1 MVELFRKYLFLGP
14 RGSYHWPRFYVQ
26 TDPKWEPGSD
36 YWYTNRPVGKN
47 TLGGYIEDMMKR
59 GGVQGNF
66 KNHSMRKATCT
77 RLFRKGVD
85 PQLIKEQTGHKS
97 EAVMLYK
104 KSNLQQKKEVSDML
118 SVLPREMEE
127 IRSSQSAM
135 LAREEMFEK
144 KGSLV
149 QLSVVLRGLLRSPR
163 QRGMLRKSLKR
174 VPIHPL
180 RRGGVKEELK
190 PDIKPSVTLDKTK
203 GLDVHVPVSTGN
215 PIDFNSLQGLINIH
229 FHFHNK

>member
-1 MVELFRKYLFLGP
+1 
-14 RGSYHWPRFYVQ
+14 
-26 TDPKWEPGSD
+26 
-36 YWYTNRPVGKN
+36 
-47 TLGGYIEDMMKR
+47 MMKR
-59 GGVQGNF
+59 GGVEGNF

-118 SVLPREMEE
+118 SVLPRQMEE
-127 IRSSQSAM
+127 IRASQSAM

-149 QLSVVLRGLLRSPR
+149 QLSVVLRGVAKKSKTEGNVEKVIKESP
-163 QRGMLRKSLKR
+163 KPSTKE
-174 VPIHPL
+174 
-180 RRGGVKEELK
+180 GGVKEELK
-190 PDIKPSVTLDKTK
+190 PDVKPSVTLDKSK
-203 GLDVHVPVSTGN
+203 GLDVHVPASTGN
-215 PIDFNSLQGLINIH
+215 AIDFNSLQGIINIH

>member
-1 MVELFRKYLFLGP
+1 M
-14 RGSYHWPRFYVQ
+14 
-26 TDPKWEPGSD
+26 
-36 YWYTNRPVGKN
+36 
-47 TLGGYIEDMMKR
+47 
-59 GGVQGNF
+59 
-66 KNHSMRKATCT
+66 
-77 RLFRKGVD
+77 D

-149 QLSVVLRGLLRSPR
+149 QLSVALRGLLRSPS
-163 QRGMLRKSLKR
+163 QKGMLIKS
-174 VPIHPL
+174 
-180 RRGGVKEELK
+180 
-190 PDIKPSVTLDKTK
+190 
-203 GLDVHVPVSTGN
+203 
-215 PIDFNSLQGLINIH
+215 
-229 FHFHNK
+229 

>member
-1 MVELFRKYLFLGP
+1 
-14 RGSYHWPRFYVQ
+14 
-26 TDPKWEPGSD
+26 
-36 YWYTNRPVGKN
+36 
-47 TLGGYIEDMMKR
+47 
-59 GGVQGNF
+59 
-66 KNHSMRKATCT
+66 MRKATCT

-85 PQLIKEQTGHKS
+85 LQLIKEQTGHKS

-118 SVLPREMEE
+118 SVLPGQMEE
-127 IRSSQSAM
+127 IRASQSVM

-149 QLSVVLRGLLRSPR
+149 QLSVVLRGLLRSAR
-163 QRGMLRKSLKR
+163 QRGMLRKSSKK
-174 VPIHPL
+174 VPKETIKE
-180 RRGGVKEELK
+180 GGVKEEVK
-190 PDIKPSVTLDKTK
+190 SEIKPSVTLDKSK
-203 GLDVHVPVSTGN
+203 GLDVHVPVSSGN